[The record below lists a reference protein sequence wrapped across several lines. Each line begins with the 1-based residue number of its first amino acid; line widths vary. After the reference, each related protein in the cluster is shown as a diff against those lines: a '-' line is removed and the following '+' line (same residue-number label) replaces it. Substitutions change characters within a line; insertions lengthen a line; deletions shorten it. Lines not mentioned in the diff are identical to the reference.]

1 MKIAATVARYLL
13 GLMFVVFGANGF
25 LHFIPQPP
33 PPSAAAAEFLAGLT
47 HPPFAVGVFGLQ
59 VVCGLVLL
67 AGRYIPLA
75 IACLSPVLVN
85 ILLYHLS
92 FEPKSIFIGLFASLL
107 WLLVFLSVRAN
118 FAGIFQGRVQGAK
131 SGDGPAGEMSARSV
145 LLLLLAT
152 SLFAAA
158 GPSRVATAQTPSD
171 VVVAANNN
179 PKSSPITVLLVG
191 RKGTVI
197 DDVRKA
203 VPTENIILLSALNL
217 EEVKAAFAQHKIQAV
232 VMGAGLELE
241 PRLEIIRYVFQTS
254 TSTAVYLKDQDSG
267 PQGMVPF
274 LKNVLSG
281 LRNAPGGS
289 R

>member
-1 MKIAATVARYLL
+1 MKIAATVAQYLL

-59 VVCGLVLL
+59 VVCGLLLL

-75 IACLSPVLVN
+75 IAFLSPVLVN

-118 FAGIFQGRVQGAK
+118 FAGIFQARVRGTRFGDGRV
-131 SGDGPAGEMSARSV
+131 DVMSARSV
-145 LLLLLAT
+145 LLLFLAAST
-152 SLFAAA
+152 FAVA
-158 GPSRVATAQTPSD
+158 GPSRVATAQTPNHAVSAD
-171 VVVAANNN
+171 S
-179 PKSSPITVLLVG
+179 PTSPPITVLLVG

-217 EEVKAAFAQHKIQAV
+217 EEVRAAFAQHKIQAV
-232 VMGAGLELE
+232 VMGAGLDLE

-281 LRNAPGGS
+281 LRSAQGGS

>member
-59 VVCGLVLL
+59 VVCGLLLL

-92 FEPKSIFIGLFASLL
+92 FEPKSIVIGLFASIL

-118 FAGIFQGRVQGAK
+118 FAGIFQAKVQGGR

-152 SLFAAA
+152 SLFAVA
-158 GPSRVATAQTPSD
+158 GPRVATAQTPNA
-171 VVVAANNN
+171 VAVAANNN
-179 PKSSPITVLLVG
+179 PTLSPITVLLVG

-203 VPTENIILLSALNL
+203 VPTESIILLSALNL
-217 EEVKAAFAQHKIQAV
+217 EEVRAAFAQHKIQAV
-232 VMGAGLELE
+232 VMGAGLDLE
-241 PRLEIIRYVFQTS
+241 PRIEIIRYVFQTS

-281 LRNAPGGS
+281 LRNAPGGG